1 MPRQRAANFTCGFR
15 RLDAGFENG
24 AIVAAGRHSWGTQVD
39 FSLTEQQRGMVAT
52 VRGLVEHEFKP
63 NAHRYMDGTF
73 PWANMRRL
81 AEIGVLGM
89 AVPEE
94 YGGLGLPIL
103 DTALVLE
110 EIAKG
115 CYVTAMAA
123 LGEAGVQTR
132 VIAAYAPKAIRE
144 RILPKVV
151 RGECIL
157 AIAMT
162 EPHAG
167 TDVAN
172 YRTNADI
179 KADRIVLNGVK
190 TLISRAREAG
200 LFVIF
205 SRIDRK
211 PGREGIG
218 CVLLEPGT
226 PGFEVTGT
234 YHTMGGENLHEIQ
247 FNNCELP
254 LENLVVREDGFR
266 KLLNAFNTQRCL
278 NPGISLGLAEG
289 AFAEAVKYARD
300 REVFGKPI
308 GDFQGNRWKLAD
320 MYRDIETGRS
330 MLYRACATAN
340 PFPDP
345 LLAAVAKVFCNEMAL
360 RVTNDALQMHG
371 GFGFTEEYAVN
382 RLYRGARYGTLGG
395 GTSETLRDLIGKHV
409 MASNAPDDLFGY
421 DMMDFGQSGEP

>member
-1 MPRQRAANFTCGFR
+1 
-15 RLDAGFENG
+15 
-24 AIVAAGRHSWGTQVD
+24 VD
-39 FSLTEQQRGMVAT
+39 FSLTEQQRNMVAT
-52 VRGLVEHEFKP
+52 VRELVEIEFKP
-63 NAHRYMDGTF
+63 NAQKYMDGTF
-73 PWANMRRL
+73 PWPNIKRL

-89 AVPEE
+89 SVPEE
-94 YGGLGLPIL
+94 YGGLGLSIF

-115 CYVTAMAA
+115 CYVTAMAT

-132 VIAAYAPKAIRE
+132 VIATYAPKSIQQ

-151 RGECIL
+151 TGHCIL
-157 AIAMT
+157 AIGMT

-179 KADRIVLNGVK
+179 KGDRIVLNGVK
-190 TLISRAREAG
+190 TLISRATEAG
-200 LFVIF
+200 MFVIF
-205 SRIDRK
+205 SRIDKK

-218 CVLLEPGT
+218 CVLLEPDT

-254 LENLVVREDGFR
+254 LENLVIREDGFR
-266 KLLNAFNTQRCL
+266 KLLTAFNTQRCL
-278 NPGISLGLAEG
+278 NPSISLGLAEG

-300 REVFGKPI
+300 REIFGKTI
-308 GDFQGNRWKLAD
+308 GDFQGNRWKISD
-320 MYRDIETGRS
+320 MYKDIETGRS
-330 MLYRACATAN
+330 ILYRACATAN

-345 LLAAVAKVFCNEMAL
+345 FMAAVAKVFCNEMAL
-360 RVTNDALQMHG
+360 RVTNDALQIHG

-395 GTSETLRDLIGKHV
+395 GTSETLRDLIGKRI
-409 MASNAPDDLFGY
+409 MASDAAADLFGY
-421 DMMDFGQSGEP
+421 DMMGFGQTREL